1 VGRSRGAL
9 KTLRV
14 GVVSAGS
21 KKATCSAECK
31 AARIGAGWSWCAAAA
46 RWKPEPLAALV
57 CIVSVCACGLWAAEA
72 EASIADILGVGSRG
86 TAMGMAYSAV
96 AEDYSAVFYN
106 PAGLTQTDRVEVT
119 VQITHAKARFTVRNR
134 DELIRFY
141 QERFNLPADSTMVTR
156 SLSTG
161 DMPDARG
168 VMLGLSGDLG
178 YLTGAKNLYLGL
190 ALYVPFGKLV
200 ETPVV
205 FRTDE
210 IPYFV
215 RYVDNLQGMDMH
227 VGLGYRIMERVSVG
241 AGLHVFLNLEGETFI
256 DTVLLDLKDIQ
267 NPKSISVLPGVN
279 RQAIMAYAPT
289 ASVLFRPLDR
299 LRVGI
304 TYRGENKAKIEY
316 NQYITIGL
324 RQPAPTGTAEEKSI
338 NLLVASLPFDYVFY
352 FTPRSVTVGLAYQL
366 GDRMLVSGDLAW
378 YEYSHFVDGKGNDPH
393 PRFDDILVPRLGIDY
408 KVSDRT
414 HLYAGYFYEPSPVP
428 DQRTANDYLDMDRHV
443 LSAGAGVTFDA
454 PFPFWRKELEVQGF
468 FQGQIMEPRGIQKS
482 RDGDSYG
489 PNYSIK
495 GYILQGGVSL
505 VFHY

>member
-1 VGRSRGAL
+1 MGRSRTVPKAF
-9 KTLRV
+9 V
-14 GVVSAGS
+14 AEAVSAGAS
-21 KKATCSAECK
+21 STCTVDRK
-31 AARIGAGWSWCAAAA
+31 AAGMVAGWSLCAA
-46 RWKPEPLAALV
+46 RSKPGPLTVLV
-57 CIVSVCACGLWAAEA
+57 CIVMVCSCGVWAA
-72 EASIADILGVGSRG
+72 EASIADILGVGARG
-86 TAMGMAYSAV
+86 TAMGMAYTAV
-96 AEDYSAVFYN
+96 AEDYSAVFFN
-106 PAGLTQTDRVEVT
+106 PAGLTQTDRVQVT
-119 VQITHAKARFTVRNR
+119 VQMTHAKARFSVRNR

-141 QERFNLPADSTMVTR
+141 QDRFNLPADSTMVAR
-156 SLSTG
+156 SLTTG

-168 VMLGLSGDLG
+168 VMLGVSADLG
-178 YLTGAKNLYLGL
+178 YLTGARSLYLGL

-227 VGLGYRIMERVSVG
+227 AGLGYRIMERVSVG

-289 ASVLFRPLDR
+289 GSVLLRPLDR

-304 TYRGENKAKIEY
+304 TYRGENKAKIKY
-316 NQYITIGL
+316 NQYITIGA
-324 RQPAPTGTAEEKSI
+324 RQATPTDTAEERSI
-338 NLLVASLPFDYVFY
+338 NLLVASLPFNYVFY
-352 FTPRSVTVGLAYQL
+352 FTPRSVTVGLAYHL
-366 GDRMLVSGDLAW
+366 ADDVLVSGDLAW
-378 YEYSHFVDGKGNDPH
+378 YEYSRFVDGKGNDPQ
-393 PRFDDILVPRLGIDY
+393 PRFDDILVPRLGMDY
-408 KVSDRT
+408 KLSERT

-428 DQRTANDYLDMDRHV
+428 DQDTANDYLDMGRHV
-443 LSAGAGVTFDA
+443 ISAGVGMAFDA
-454 PFPFWRKELEVQGF
+454 PFPFWRKQLAVEGF
-468 FQGQIMEPRGIQKS
+468 FQGQIMESRSIQKAG
-482 RDGDSYG
+482 DGERYG

-495 GYILQGGVSL
+495 GYLLQGGVSL